1 MSEELYIEIP
11 RWNEFQHYSSRDPI
25 WIKAYT
31 RLLSD
36 DKYLSLSAPQRAL
49 LHGLWIL
56 YAKSNRKVLAN
67 TSKLSRKLELRVTK
81 RTLESLRDAGFIEIL
96 ASSLLAQRREEESRE
111 LLASKTPGENPARR
125 FQLHVMKRG
134 NEEAV

>member
-1 MSEELYIEIP
+1 MKEELYIEIP
-11 RWNEFQHYSSRDPI
+11 RWDEFQHYKSRDPI

-36 DKYLSLSAPQRAL
+36 DKYLSLSAAQRAL

-81 RTLESLRDAGFIEIL
+81 RSLESLRDAGFIEIL
-96 ASSLLAQRREEESRE
+96 ASSLLAQRREEESRK
-111 LLASKTPGENPARR
+111 LLASTTTVENPARK
-125 FQLHVMKRG
+125 FQLAVLKSG
-134 NEEAV
+134 NEEVA